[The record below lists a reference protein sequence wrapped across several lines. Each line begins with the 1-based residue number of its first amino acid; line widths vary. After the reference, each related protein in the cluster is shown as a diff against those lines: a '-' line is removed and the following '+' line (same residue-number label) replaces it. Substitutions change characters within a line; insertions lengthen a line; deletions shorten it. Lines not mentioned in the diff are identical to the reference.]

1 MIRRANNEDASAIVE
16 MSKKF
21 YVHTSYYN
29 LSKIE
34 MNVDDVSAL
43 ARHLIT
49 SGLMH
54 VAELDGKVVGMI
66 GVILVPF
73 MFNAD
78 HVHAG
83 EVIWWVDPEAQSAG
97 IGKALLASIEGPAKA
112 AGATHIQMVDL
123 VTSGSHVAKLYEAFG
138 YQLTERAYT
147 KVI

>member
-1 MIRRANNEDASAIVE
+1 MIRRADNDDVGIIVE

-34 MNVDDVSAL
+34 MNEEDVGAL
-43 ARHLIT
+43 ARHLIS

-54 VAELDGKVVGMI
+54 VAEVDGRVVGMI
-66 GVILVPF
+66 GVILIPF

-83 EVIWWVDPEAQSAG
+83 EVIWWVEPEAQSAG

>member
-1 MIRRANNEDASAIVE
+1 MIRRATNNDVGVIVE
-16 MSKKF
+16 MSEKF

-29 LSKIE
+29 MSKIP
-34 MNVDDVSAL
+34 MNKEDVGAL
-43 ARHLIT
+43 ARHLIS

-66 GVILVPF
+66 GVILIPF

-83 EVIWWVDPEAQSAG
+83 EVVWWVEPEAQSAG

-123 VTSGSHVAKLYEAFG
+123 VSSGGHVAKLYEAFG